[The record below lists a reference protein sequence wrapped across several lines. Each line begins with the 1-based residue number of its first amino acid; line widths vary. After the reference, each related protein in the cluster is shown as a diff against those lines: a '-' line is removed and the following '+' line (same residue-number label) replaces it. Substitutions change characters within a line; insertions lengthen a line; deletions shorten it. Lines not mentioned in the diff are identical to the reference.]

1 MTGVRKGCSVRMS
14 VRVGQTVTAEE
25 AMWDLPGTI
34 WEASS
39 GVRSFYRVAGL
50 SPVRLWISGVLLIA
64 LAFPTTNQDCNIS
77 QSLDN

>member
-1 MTGVRKGCSVRMS
+1 
-14 VRVGQTVTAEE
+14 
-25 AMWDLPGTI
+25 MWDLPGTI